1 MTKMILIFIIAIIC
15 GCSST
20 PKEQDDLPT
29 IDFDPIS
36 IMSSPSAQNGKVTF
50 RYLSAGTE
58 FFIVINNGMKQFLIL
73 DSLTISGSKCAYSS
87 RQNITVAPVSVAT
100 FKLPTI
106 GLLGLCYNN
115 TDQLIFIEND
125 FVNVSEKGTEPNVS
139 MFSHVRY
146 HLPGK
151 PSETKFDKYEKLYM
165 NFAKP
170 GSSDASDAIKTN

>member
-1 MTKMILIFIIAIIC
+1 MIKIILIFIITIIC
-15 GCSST
+15 GCNST
-20 PKEQDDLPT
+20 SKEQEDLPT
-29 IDFDPIS
+29 IDFDPMS

-73 DSLTISGSKCAYSS
+73 DSLTISGSKCAYSA

-106 GLLGLCYNN
+106 GLLGLCYTN

-125 FVNVSEKGTEPNVS
+125 FVNVSEKGTGFNVP
-139 MFSHVRY
+139 MFSNVRY

-151 PSETKFDKYEKLYM
+151 PSETEFEKFEKLYL

-170 GSSDASDAIKTN
+170 GSSETSGAIKTN